1 MEFRA
6 EIKRTLTGPDKL
18 RAVCSV
24 ILDDCF
30 LVKNVRVVEGEKGM
44 FVSLPSRRNVKGE
57 WTEQCFPMTKELR
70 EKLSAVVLAEYDRAL
85 AEDGGGTP
93 DPPRFK
99 FTRHGG
105 GPGRPRKGGGRWL
118 EYILVLLIVALLNGA
133 IAYIDGLMEG
143 IVPLTLYAEQYMST
157 LAGVD
162 LFEAL
167 FDIVFGFG
175 VSLIILKFLKKGF
188 ETYVL
193 WSDGDA
199 DEEPI
204 ALLTNFFKAMAVAVC
219 FPTMYGWLAGIVEEM
234 SDKMLEAIGL
244 ATAYD
249 WAGWV
254 SGISTLGLVTAIFG
268 LVFVIVYFILYF
280 QFLMRGLEILI
291 LRVGMPLACVGLI
304 DNDKGV
310 FKPYMSK
317 FFQSALSVIIQIAL
331 AKLGVGLMM
340 NMHIFWGVACMILA
354 VRTPKFLQEFIVT
367 TGGGGGGAIVNNA
380 YHSVRLVQMVKGMG
394 K

>member
-44 FVSLPSRRNVKGE
+44 FVSLPSRRNVRGE

-70 EKLSAVVLAEYDRAL
+70 EKLSAVVL
-85 AEDGGGTP
+85 
-93 DPPRFK
+93 DPPLFH
-99 FTRHGG
+99 FIQHGG

>member
-44 FVSLPSRRNVKGE
+44 FVSLPSRRNVRGE
-57 WTEQCFPMTKELR
+57 WTEQCFPMTKELP
-70 EKLSAVVLAEYDRAL
+70 
-85 AEDGGGTP
+85 P
-93 DPPRFK
+93 DPPRFP
-99 FTRHGG
+99 FIRQGG

>member
-1 MEFRA
+1 M
-6 EIKRTLTGPDKL
+6 
-18 RAVCSV
+18 
-24 ILDDCF
+24 
-30 LVKNVRVVEGEKGM
+30 
-44 FVSLPSRRNVKGE
+44 
-57 WTEQCFPMTKELR
+57 
-70 EKLSAVVLAEYDRAL
+70 
-85 AEDGGGTP
+85 
-93 DPPRFK
+93 
-99 FTRHGG
+99 
-105 GPGRPRKGGGRWL
+105 

-143 IVPLTLYAEQYMST
+143 IIPLTLYAEQYMST

-162 LFEAL
+162 LFQSL

-175 VSLIILKFLKKGF
+175 VSLIVLKFLKKGF

-204 ALLTNFFKAMAVAVC
+204 AILTNFFKAMAVAIC
-219 FPTMYGWLAGIVEEM
+219 FPTMYDWLATIVEEM
-234 SDKMLEAIGL
+234 SNKMLEAIGL

-254 SGISTLGLVTAIFG
+254 SGISSMGLVTAIFG

-291 LRVGMPLACVGLI
+291 LRVGIPLACVGLI

-317 FFQSALSVIIQIAL
+317 FFQSALSVVIQVSL
-331 AKLGVGLMM
+331 AKLRP
-340 NMHIFWGVACMILA
+340 VAVAAAPLSTTHTILYGWCRWSRA
-354 VRTPKFLQEFIVT
+354 WESEVMADGDNGRYFKCHHPACARWCGSPFRLLPGALDRSRG
-367 TGGGGGGAIVNNA
+367 TGGAV
-380 YHSVRLVQMVKGMG
+380 
-394 K
+394 